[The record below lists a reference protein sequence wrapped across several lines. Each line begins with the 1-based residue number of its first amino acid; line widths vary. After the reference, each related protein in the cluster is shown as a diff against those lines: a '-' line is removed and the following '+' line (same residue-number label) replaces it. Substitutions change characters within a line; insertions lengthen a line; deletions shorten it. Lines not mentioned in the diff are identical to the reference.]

1 MSVCSAGAVL
11 FLRLARLYGLH
22 DHPTGRSSHRKPTV
36 TGMGI
41 IVALAFIVYLIWHP
55 LNLPEYFVAGFFIV
69 TAVSFLDDI
78 FFLKHSFRLVVQ
90 IITMMM
96 LLYQII

>member
-55 LNLPEYFVAGFFIV
+55 LTLPEYFVVA
-69 TAVSFLDDI
+69 FLNTHFD
-78 FFLKHSFRLVVQ
+78 
-90 IITMMM
+90 
-96 LLYQII
+96 